1 MDTLADDP
9 NTPEP
14 SGRRLGIL
22 LALFLAA
29 SAGLQYY
36 AHRLQDSLNGEEPR
50 QSSLHNQAAPEF
62 SLEVLEAAP
71 AHPAQPSP
79 RQISLAEHRGKV
91 VLLSFWAS
99 WCRPCDYELPV
110 LNQFYLANREHG
122 VAVLAISTDADRQA
136 ALRYAEERRLEL
148 PMLWDEEG
156 RVADRYQVRSLPTLV
171 IIDPEG
177 RIRQVESGLRYDMES
192 WLRRQVRQLQQN
204 TAAPSAG
211 TS

>member
-1 MDTLADDP
+1 METTAQEA
-9 NTPEP
+9 NTPA
-14 SGRRLGIL
+14 RRRRDLRIG
-22 LALFLAA
+22 LALFLIA
-29 SAGLQYY
+29 SGGLQYY
-36 AHRLQDSLNGEEPR
+36 AHRLQDSLQGQEQR

-62 SLEVLEAAP
+62 SLEVLEVAP
-71 AHPAQPSP
+71 ANLSQAPP
-79 RQISLAEHRGKV
+79 RQISLAEQQGKV

-136 ALRYAEERRLEL
+136 ALRYAQERRLEL

-171 IIDPEG
+171 VIDPEG
-177 RIRQVESGLRYDMES
+177 RVRQVESGLRYDMES
-192 WLRRQVRQLQQN
+192 WLRGQVRQLQQEA
-204 TAAPSAG
+204 AAPSAG
-211 TS
+211 AS